1 MPTTTDLIP
10 DPMSLEMSNES
21 DIKTLENINHYYQ
34 NRSAIGQRLMELEEE
49 WDMER
54 MIELNTALWAVISIS
69 LGVRRSRFWLLVAL
83 GAGAL
88 LATQALQGN
97 SAAEPLLRKLGFRTR
112 AEIDKEK
119 YALKALRGD
128 FKYLL
133 DVPNVVWKAVNE

>member
-1 MPTTTDLIP
+1 MTTNDLIA
-10 DPMSLEMSNES
+10 DPISLEQSNEN

-34 NRSAIGQRLMELEEE
+34 NRNAIGQRLMDLEEE
-49 WDMER
+49 WDIER
-54 MIELNTALWAVISIS
+54 MLEFNAASWAI
-69 LGVRRSRFWLLVAL
+69 LGVTLGVTRSRWWLLMAI

-88 LATQALQGN
+88 LAGQALQGN
-97 SAAEPLLRKLGFRTR
+97 SPAVTLLQKLGFRTK